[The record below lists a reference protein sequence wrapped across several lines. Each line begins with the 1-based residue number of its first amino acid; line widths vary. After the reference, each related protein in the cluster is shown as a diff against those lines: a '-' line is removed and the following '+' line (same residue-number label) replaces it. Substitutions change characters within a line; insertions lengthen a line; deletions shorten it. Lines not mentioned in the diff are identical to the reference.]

1 MGALTARRGCGKR
14 TARQAMLTTAR
25 RPCSLRRD
33 WPCSLALC
41 YPDAVSLWEG
51 RMDRRLE
58 RMGRGG
64 EGGADG
70 STARKLGTC
79 RLRPLCGRAHVPTR
93 MRAQGGSSSICS
105 LAASSGFPRGR
116 LWGTK

>member
-64 EGGADG
+64 ARGGRMD
-70 STARKLGTC
+70 
-79 RLRPLCGRAHVPTR
+79 RLLVSWA
-93 MRAQGGSSSICS
+93 
-105 LAASSGFPRGR
+105 PR
-116 LWGTK
+116 